1 MREISIMLTDSSQ
14 KIPVLFECKKCDYT
28 TSSKKDF
35 NKHNMTIKHN
45 LVKNAINANSLNIPP
60 PTKLKAPLS
69 SNNHFNCLCGKVYTH
84 RSTLSRHSKTCE
96 KKNNTHHKTCINEE
110 KDLFTTTLNDHNKL
124 IQMFMEVIKQ
134 NNEFKVEIKS
144 LHDTIQEIIP
154 KIGIN
159 STINHHN
166 HNENKLN
173 INIFLN
179 EKCKD
184 ATNISDFVKSIQ
196 LHMCD
201 VQHIGELGYVKGI
214 SNIIIKH
221 LNTLD
226 IYKRPIHCTDAKR
239 DTLYIKDNDAWEKQD
254 KEQSKIKEAIQN
266 VSNAGYKLLSNL
278 DMDDEDTLQIVLE
291 VTGGDG
297 VDHEKQDDKIIN
309 LISKATTIEKV

>member
-1 MREISIMLTDSSQ
+1 M
-14 KIPVLFECKKCDYT
+14 
-28 TSSKKDF
+28 
-35 NKHNMTIKHN
+35 
-45 LVKNAINANSLNIPP
+45 
-60 PTKLKAPLS
+60 
-69 SNNHFNCLCGKVYTH
+69 
-84 RSTLSRHSKTCE
+84 
-96 KKNNTHHKTCINEE
+96 
-110 KDLFTTTLNDHNKL
+110 
-124 IQMFMEVIKQ
+124 
-134 NNEFKVEIKS
+134 
-144 LHDTIQEIIP
+144 
-154 KIGIN
+154 
-159 STINHHN
+159 
-166 HNENKLN
+166 
-173 INIFLN
+173 
-179 EKCKD
+179 
-184 ATNISDFVKSIQ
+184 NISDFVKSIQ

-226 IYKRPIHCTDAKR
+226 IYKRPIHCTEAKR